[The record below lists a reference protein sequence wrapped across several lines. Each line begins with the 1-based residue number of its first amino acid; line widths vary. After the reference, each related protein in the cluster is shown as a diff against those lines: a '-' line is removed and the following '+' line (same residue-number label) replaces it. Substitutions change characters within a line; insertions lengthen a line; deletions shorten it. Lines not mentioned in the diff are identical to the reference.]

1 LNLSSKIDG
10 LLDVMLEVVDCGILA
25 PWPSF
30 AELAL
35 IALVVR
41 LEVTMYNSEGM
52 V

>member
-1 LNLSSKIDG
+1 
-10 LLDVMLEVVDCGILA
+10 MLEVVDCGTLA
-25 PWPSF
+25 PGPGF

-52 V
+52 M